1 MHREGRSP
9 RGGRHLGARGLDR
22 IECMCQSGRQARAS
36 ASAAV
41 GMVVCGRLSDT
52 ARERR
57 WHIVIPGVLG
67 VAGLL
72 VGSLL
77 VLTMP

>member
-1 MHREGRSP
+1 
-9 RGGRHLGARGLDR
+9 
-22 IECMCQSGRQARAS
+22 MCQSGRQARAS